1 MAGGNRS
8 WGSTEKAKGI
18 MDLMRVGKESKLKVQ
33 NLIERCIQLHMS
45 KVEAVSV
52 LSRNANVVPAI
63 TELAIVLKL
72 HIFDSMV
79 LYISCDTEAR
89 LSYQGLEV
97 WQRLEEENREF
108 FQFYY
113 IRLALKEQINRFN
126 QLLKKQAELME
137 RIQST
142 GVSPVAVSNGSR
154 MTQFQQSA
162 GRYPI
167 DQTGASLQPENLQPA
182 IPPSLPSSFSNGVPS
197 LQTHS
202 AYDMS
207 SQSRRIDFLPDTL
220 HGQSS
225 NSMRLMQGLN
235 GGIIKSESGYPSG
248 SQIIFDADTN
258 IGEPQ
263 GLLDDASVASF
274 NGMEA
279 SSQPMHDT
287 LLGMN
292 GSCSL
297 FGQLGQ
303 IPKSFSFSE
312 LSDFPNVLDNYQS
325 SDFIT
330 NTDNFLDRGEIQD
343 ESKGAISGSYNTYED
358 FGSD

>member
-1 MAGGNRS
+1 MSEGEVRHLSG
-8 WGSTEKAKGI
+8 EH
-18 MDLMRVGKESKLKVQ
+18 LQVVQ

-45 KVEAVSV
+45 KIEAVSV

-63 TELAIVLKL
+63 TEL
-72 HIFDSMV
+72 
-79 LYISCDTEAR
+79 
-89 LSYQGLEV
+89 V

-126 QLLKKQAELME
+126 ELLKEQAKLME

-142 GVSPVAVSNGSR
+142 GVSPVTVSNGSR
-154 MTQFQQSA
+154 MPQFQQSA

-182 IPPSLPSSFSNGVPS
+182 IPPSLPTSFSNGVSS

-235 GGIIKSESGYPSG
+235 GGIIKSESGHPSD
-248 SQIIFDADTN
+248 SRIIFDADTN

-274 NGMEA
+274 SGMES

-287 LLGMN
+287 LLDIN
-292 GSCSL
+292 GSCSS
-297 FGQLGQ
+297 FGQLQ
-303 IPKSFSFSE
+303 IPKNFSFPE
-312 LSDFPNVLDNYQS
+312 LSAFPHVLDNYQN
-325 SDFIT
+325 SDFIIT
-330 NTDNFLDRGEIQD
+330 NTDNFLDRGETQD
-343 ESKGAISGSYNTYED
+343 ESKGAISESYNTYED